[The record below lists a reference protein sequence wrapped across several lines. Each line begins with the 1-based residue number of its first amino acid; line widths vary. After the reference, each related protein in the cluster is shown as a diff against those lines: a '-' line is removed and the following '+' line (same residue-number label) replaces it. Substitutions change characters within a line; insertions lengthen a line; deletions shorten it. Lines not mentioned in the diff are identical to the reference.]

1 MINVEDNLGLARK
14 IAFQFSRIYKDKY
27 TYDEIESTAFLGLIE
42 AAKNFDESKG
52 FKFSTYAMP
61 VIAGRVKR
69 MYRDDKWY
77 FVKRG
82 VRHNMG
88 SLNFVIDNENNTEL
102 QDILEDEVNI
112 EEDVTNKLLLKKLL
126 ALLNDRDRNILYL
139 YYFKKLKQ
147 REIAEIMH
155 ITQVSVYRI
164 IKASLNKMRKELAA

>member
-1 MINVEDNLGLARK
+1 MINVEDHLGLARK

-61 VIAGRVKR
+61 YITGRVKR

-82 VRHNMG
+82 VRHDMG

-112 EEDVTNKLLLKKLL
+112 EENVINEITVKKLL
-126 ALLNDRDRNILYL
+126 ASLTERDRKIVYL
-139 YYFKKLKQ
+139 YYFKRLKQ
-147 REIAEIMH
+147 IEIAEIMN
-155 ITQVSVYRI
+155 ITNVSVYRI
-164 IKASLNKMRKELAA
+164 IKKSLEKMKEELAS

>member
-1 MINVEDNLGLARK
+1 MINVEDHLGLARK
-14 IAFQFSRIYKDKY
+14 IAFQFYKNYKDKY

-82 VRHNMG
+82 VRHDMG

-112 EEDVTNKLLLKKLL
+112 EENVINEITVKKLL
-126 ALLNDRDRNILYL
+126 ASLTERDRKIVYL
-139 YYFKKLKQ
+139 YYFKRLKQ
-147 REIAEIMH
+147 IEIAEIMN
-155 ITQVSVYRI
+155 ITNVSVYRI
-164 IKASLNKMRKELAA
+164 IKKSLEKMKEELAS